1 MTPGSVSRQLR
12 AEPKPAAR
20 RLRRVTRLHG
30 ATRAAF
36 LLLGLVCAAQPAA
49 AQDDT
54 QYRLKLSDYSPPT
67 HHQHGVIF
75 TNWANEL
82 AERSNGRL
90 VVDLYPSQQ
99 LGKLSQ
105 QYNLARR
112 GDVDIAFVLHGIPAG
127 RFPLTELAH
136 LPMLFRSSEQS
147 AQVLMDLVPDYLA
160 AEHRGV
166 KILYMFG
173 HAPGSIYT
181 VTRPVRRPEDLRG
194 LRIRHPSSVI
204 GETLRIWGASPAGM
218 PVGEIASNLDKGV
231 IDGLVMPYDGIFGFR
246 LAPFVSYATEVFSY
260 IATFAVVMNEQSY
273 ADLPSDLQ
281 RLIDDT
287 TGKRAARE
295 VGAAWDAVEVP
306 GREFTLASGVEIIS
320 LSEAERAVFAEA
332 AAPLVERRIA
342 AAEAMGL
349 PAREYIARL
358 RELAEQY

>member
-1 MTPGSVSRQLR
+1 MSRGSRRSIR
-12 AEPKPAAR
+12 ATF
-20 RLRRVTRLHG
+20 V
-30 ATRAAF
+30 
-36 LLLGLVCAAQPAA
+36 LLGLVCAAQPAA

-54 QYRLKLSDYSPPT
+54 VYRLKLSDYSPPV
-67 HHQHGVIF
+67 HHQHGIIF
-75 TNWANEL
+75 ANWANEL

-90 VVDLYPSQQ
+90 IVDLYPSQQ
-99 LGKLSQ
+99 LGTLSQ

-112 GDVDIAFVLHGIPAG
+112 GDVDFAFVLHGIPAG

-136 LPMLFRSSEQS
+136 LPMLFESSEQS

-166 KILYMFG
+166 RILYMFG

-204 GETLRIWGASPAGM
+204 GETLRSWGASPAGM

-246 LAPFVSYATEVFSY
+246 LAPFVRYATEVFSY
-260 IATFAVVMNEQSY
+260 VATFAFVMNEQTY
-273 ADLPSDLQ
+273 ADLPPDLQ

-295 VGAAWDAVEVP
+295 VGARWDAIEVP
-306 GREFTLASGVEIIS
+306 GREYTLESGVEIIS

-342 AAEAMGL
+342 TAEAMGL

-358 RELAEQY
+358 RELAAQY